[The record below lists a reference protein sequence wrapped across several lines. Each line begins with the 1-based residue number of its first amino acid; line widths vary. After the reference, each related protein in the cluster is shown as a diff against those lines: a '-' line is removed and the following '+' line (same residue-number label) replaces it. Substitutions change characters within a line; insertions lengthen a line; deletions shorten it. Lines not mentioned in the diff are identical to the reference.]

1 LVLDKDYGQYKEEY
15 ASIIKQI
22 VAFFRGNTKPIK
34 ENILTHID
42 EAIALQHFERAGKLR
57 DIYTKID
64 ELAERQTVVV
74 DQHIS

>member
-1 LVLDKDYGQYKEEY
+1 MVIDKKYDEYKEEY
-15 ASIIKQI
+15 ADIIKQI
-22 VAFFRGNTKPIK
+22 VAFFGGNTKPIK
-34 ENILTHID
+34 QTILSHIN
-42 EAIALQHFERAGKLR
+42 EAIAAEHFERAAKLR